1 MKFIYRYV
9 KPYIALALFGI
20 TVKFLGTI
28 AELILPSLLAT
39 ILDDIAPTGNIG
51 DVLIC
56 GAGMTLCALVTISFN
71 IIANRT
77 AAKVALHSALKIR
90 HDLFERIQQLSCT
103 KADKVTIAS
112 LEARLTSD
120 TYNLHN
126 FIGRIQK
133 IGVRAPILLL
143 GGIIVTLFLD
153 PVLAAVLV
161 CTLPFIAT
169 VVAVISKRGVGLYD
183 KLQNSVDGLVR
194 VVRENSLGVRVIKA
208 LSKTDYEKKRFD
220 AVNRE
225 VSERERKASLVMGL
239 SDPSIKLFLNIGL
252 SAVIIVGAYRV
263 DKGVC
268 EPGKIIA
275 FMTYF
280 TMISN
285 ALLAVTR
292 VFTLTARGIASA
304 DRISEIVDTKDGID
318 KMYNAVKAEIDADR
332 RDNGAYLEFNDVCFS
347 YIKGK
352 KTLENISFKLKKG
365 QSLGIIGATGS
376 GKTTLLSLL
385 FRFYEPDS
393 GKIVLDGHNIQSY
406 ERKEYRKKFGAALQ
420 NDFIFEGSVRDNIR
434 FGRDIDDES
443 IIKALKCA
451 QGYDFVS
458 ALDGGLDYTL
468 SAKGTNVSGG
478 QRQRLLVARAL
489 AANPEI
495 LVLDDASSALDYKT
509 DAKMR
514 KAIREEYGKNT
525 TLITVAQRIS
535 SVKDADFV
543 IVLEKG
549 RIAGIGKHKE
559 LMQSCDIY
567 RSIAYTQMGGD

>member
-1 MKFIYRYV
+1 M
-9 KPYIALALFGI
+9 ALAVFGI
-20 TVKFLGTI
+20 AVKFLGTI

-39 ILDDIAPTGNIG
+39 ILDDIAPTGNVG
-51 DVLIC
+51 DVLLC
-56 GAGMTLCALVTISFN
+56 GAGMTLCALITISFN
-71 IIANRT
+71 ITANRT
-77 AAKVALHSALKIR
+77 AAKVALYSALKIR

-161 CTLPFIAT
+161 CTLPFIAA

-208 LSKTDYEKKRFD
+208 LSKTDYESKRFD

-225 VSERERKASLVMGL
+225 VSERERKASLVMGI

-318 KMYNAVKAEIDADR
+318 KMYSAVKAENAENAENAANDAND
-332 RDNGAYLEFNDVCFS
+332 GTYLEFNDVCFS
-347 YIKGK
+347 YIKGR

-393 GKIVLDGHNIQSY
+393 GKILLDGRDIQSY
-406 ERKEYRKKFGAALQ
+406 ERKQYRNKFGAALQ
-420 NDFIFEGSVRDNIR
+420 NDFVFEGSVRDNIR

-514 KAIREEYGKNT
+514 KAIRDGYGKNT

-559 LMQSCDIY
+559 LMQSCEIY